1 MIPQVHDEEIQHEE
15 HVPSPRQEKHT
26 PRPVSWWQNRDLLL
40 NIFMIVDPNHPNWPA
55 IRLRIFGVV
64 DPFAGGFVVAAIWAA
79 GRLSS
84 VWLLALLLGLSA
96 FVGAFLLRSWWAL
109 LVAPCAVIIGAVLPG
124 QFELDLFL
132 LAFALPAFLGAA
144 LGSALIKHKGVSY

>member
-1 MIPQVHDEEIQHEE
+1 MIPQMHDEEIQRAEC
-15 HVPSPRQEKHT
+15 VPSPPQQKH
-26 PRPVSWWQNRDLLL
+26 PSRRASWWQNRDLLL
-40 NIFMIVDPNHPNWPA
+40 NIFMIEDPNHPNWAA

-64 DPFAGGFVVAAIWAA
+64 DPFAGSFVVAFLWTA
-79 GRLSS
+79 GRLPSI
-84 VWLLALLLGLSA
+84 WLFTLLLGLSA

-132 LAFALPAFLGAA
+132 LAVALPAFLGAA
-144 LGSALIKHKGVSY
+144 LGSVLVKQKGVSY